1 MQELHGAHLFQD
13 PVAVKGVGGMP
24 KILLAED
31 HPADVYLIRA
41 ALEEYGI
48 DVPIQVAAE
57 GQEVLQII
65 SQQDALA
72 DTQLSLIILDLN
84 LPRHDGIEILQ
95 RLRET
100 KRLTR
105 VPVVVLT
112 SSDSPRDHTVASE
125 LGAAR
130 FLRKPSNL
138 EQFLSLG
145 AVFKEMLGQGK
156 AQSNGI

>member
-1 MQELHGAHLFQD
+1 MAVPGVTVRFGDRHAGQLTGCWTELETRGFYKCQVLHCSGMQELHGAHLFQD
-13 PVAVKGVGGMP
+13 PVAAKGAGGMP

-84 LPRHDGIEILQ
+84 LP
-95 RLRET
+95 
-100 KRLTR
+100 
-105 VPVVVLT
+105 
-112 SSDSPRDHTVASE
+112 
-125 LGAAR
+125 
-130 FLRKPSNL
+130 
-138 EQFLSLG
+138 
-145 AVFKEMLGQGK
+145 
-156 AQSNGI
+156 